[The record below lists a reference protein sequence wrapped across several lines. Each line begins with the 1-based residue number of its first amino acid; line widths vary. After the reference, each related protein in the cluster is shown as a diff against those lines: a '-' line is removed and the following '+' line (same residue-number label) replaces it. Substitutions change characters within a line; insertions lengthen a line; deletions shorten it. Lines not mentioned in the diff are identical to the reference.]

1 MATGSLEKSLFEK
14 DDLQREELKR
24 ELRRKIVAGSVLLS
38 LHKRQGTMPYL
49 LQVIEPYLRKSER
62 KLFGLPI

>member
-1 MATGSLEKSLFEK
+1 MTTGSLKKSLFEK

-38 LHKRQGTMPYL
+38 LHKKETMKICGVSL
-49 LQVIEPYLRKSER
+49 TRN
-62 KLFGLPI
+62 